1 MINYATYMKKA
12 QLVSDKAE
20 EVKNAIINIFDNLD
34 TKSIAT
40 DMEALKKTLINA
52 CNRRIIG
59 YNSKSE

>member
-12 QLVSDKAE
+12 QLISDKAE

-34 TKSIAT
+34 TKSIAS
-40 DMEALKKTLINA
+40 DMEALKKTLLNA

-59 YNSKSE
+59 YATKSE

>member
-12 QLVSDKAE
+12 QLISDKAE
-20 EVKNAIINIFDNLD
+20 EVKNAIVDLFDNLD
-34 TKSIAT
+34 AKGVAS
-40 DMEALKKTLINA
+40 DMEALKKTLVNA

>member
-12 QLVSDKAE
+12 QLISDKAE

-34 TKSIAT
+34 TKSVAT
-40 DMEALKKTLINA
+40 DMEALKKTLMNA

-59 YNSKSE
+59 YATKSE